1 MKTPRRLSVE
11 HVTDSFT
18 FVETEQVTEA
28 VRPQKFFRS
37 WTVRISTGTPAV
49 VADILRSFTQSLHE
63 NTMRVPQL
71 GHDRLLP
78 NPVQFTLHQSSY
90 HSRY

>member
-28 VRPQKFFRS
+28 FRPRNFFREVGS
-37 WTVRISTGTPAV
+37 SNLDR
-49 VADILRSFTQSLHE
+49 DIVYRSIYSL
-63 NTMRVPQL
+63 
-71 GHDRLLP
+71 
-78 NPVQFTLHQSSY
+78 
-90 HSRY
+90 